1 MINSADHRGNCR
13 WEERLPP
20 RDPASL
26 FFDDSTFLELN
37 LEDVDLPPEAADVP
51 QSPVALDE
59 TQEPAIATGAIAE
72 GDLVFLPAAED
83 IALAFRSTAD
93 KSGQISPGLEDGG
106 VPEAAV
112 GMQLPSSCPH
122 CGRQCAGGPRMIV
135 GGDPGDISA
144 KELGRQKLRKKQR
157 GSNPIGM
164 WQSWYGY
171 VGPPYCKSC
180 SESFRS
186 HLLQTARRPRS
197 GCTRELPCC
206 HCAKILSHFNCSPA
220 EVFAEY
226 DTRRAKRLARAT
238 PKRQQLQH
246 GSVDATADTTSDSCT
261 PESEYEALPA
271 ANGLAQPAV
280 AGADG
285 QNKFSGEEEEPL
297 SPPPSLLRSTQAIK
311 RRKLI
316 TSPAIGIGIS
326 MLALLHILLAPHTQ
340 LTNPAM
346 TGASDENGEV
356 GAPSNETGSWGQAA
370 QPGNVTRPSN
380 LINLTSPELVQQWR
394 DFSGSAK
401 KQRCKRYHQATP
413 CKPLGYEISEAIES
427 GECGAHAWAALQTTT
442 GWNRLSAVPFL
453 LRLSRGIGMLLGT
466 AILLLALSYVD
477 GYSYCRTL
485 LRRRPQCCRRSH
497 SPSSRLPPQVPAEA
511 YGLGA
516 MGDSHSS
523 QSRRVVKWR
532 LGYRCCERQCGA
544 AHRARWL
551 MACAAFCAFY
561 VSFFTILTLVFWG
574 TA

>member
-59 TQEPAIATGAIAE
+59 SQEPASATGAIAE

-401 KQRCKRYHQATP
+401 KQRCKRHHQAIP

-442 GWNRLSAVPFL
+442 GCMQGVWAVWAVWGCMGL
-453 LRLSRGIGMLLGT
+453 
-466 AILLLALSYVD
+466 Y
-477 GYSYCRTL
+477 
-485 LRRRPQCCRRSH
+485 
-497 SPSSRLPPQVPAEA
+497 EA